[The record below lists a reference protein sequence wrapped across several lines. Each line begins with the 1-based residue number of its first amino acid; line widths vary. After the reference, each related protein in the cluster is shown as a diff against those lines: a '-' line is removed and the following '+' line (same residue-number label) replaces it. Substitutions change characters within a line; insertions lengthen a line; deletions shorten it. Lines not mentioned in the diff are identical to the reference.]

1 MKEFKG
7 LSGIYRITNIV
18 NGKKYIGKTKCFYK
32 RYFQYVSGVRN
43 KDLSKINE
51 YLLRSFLKH
60 GFENFRFD
68 VVEFCSVE
76 DCSERELYWI
86 VTENTIDNK
95 FGYNL
100 RLDSSTGMIVHEL
113 TSKKISERLKHEW
126 ESGIR
131 SGHGEKLKKSWC
143 FRDRDKQSEFF
154 TKVLTRY
161 VYDLYYEDHCEIGLR
176 YKDLR
181 ERNLKNVVGAFH
193 KKQSDSVF
201 FKGVNIVRRKLNED

>member
-113 TSKKISERLKHEW
+113 TSKKISERLKHEM
-126 ESGIR
+126 
-131 SGHGEKLKKSWC
+131 KPV
-143 FRDRDKQSEFF
+143 Q
-154 TKVLTRY
+154 
-161 VYDLYYEDHCEIGLR
+161 
-176 YKDLR
+176 
-181 ERNLKNVVGAFH
+181 
-193 KKQSDSVF
+193 Q
-201 FKGVNIVRRKLNED
+201 